1 MSSQSS
7 NVVIP
12 SLCRGY
18 ILSSKIVSYS
28 PRDIIL
34 YALSVGLSNSNALD
48 ELDLKFTYEFSPEFS
63 VLPSFPVVLTSF
75 DDMFEGLN
83 NCSGIPNFNPMM
95 LLHGEQKIVFCQST
109 NTTTTNRSATT
120 TTTIDEEE
128 RREGRTGG
136 DVSVH
141 FPVESKVSVVSR
153 IIDVVDKIKGALVII
168 ETEGRQQQE
177 DNGEQIIAGEGGDEK
192 NNLMFKIYISLF
204 IRGIGGFS
212 NDKKNELIVE
222 DIFDRNVEK
231 PKRKPDVIVDRST
244 FPSQAL
250 LYRLNGITTTIT
262 PTITITTITTT
273 TPTITT
279 ITTATPTTTTTNAQP
294 IALRHFIIISKQA
307 SKQFVVFGILLILL
321 LSCLLFIAI
330 LIVLFFCLFFGRP
343 KNMFTRCLF
352 FCRQVTKI
360 RCMPILLWQHLGAS
374 ISRSYTGSARM
385 A

>member
-250 LYRLNGITTTIT
+250 LYRLNGDKNPLHADPAMAALGGFDKPILHGLCSYGIAVHSLVRHICGNEPSAVLSASSRFVAPVVPGDDLSVRFWIIRENTNNNSSSSKSPNEETVVFDVMNVRSGKLCVDNGVARVRKSTTTGI
-262 PTITITTITTT
+262 
-273 TPTITT
+273 
-279 ITTATPTTTTTNAQP
+279 ATLQ
-294 IALRHFIIISKQA
+294 SK
-307 SKQFVVFGILLILL
+307 
-321 LSCLLFIAI
+321 
-330 LIVLFFCLFFGRP
+330 
-343 KNMFTRCLF
+343 M
-352 FCRQVTKI
+352 
-360 RCMPILLWQHLGAS
+360 
-374 ISRSYTGSARM
+374 
-385 A
+385 